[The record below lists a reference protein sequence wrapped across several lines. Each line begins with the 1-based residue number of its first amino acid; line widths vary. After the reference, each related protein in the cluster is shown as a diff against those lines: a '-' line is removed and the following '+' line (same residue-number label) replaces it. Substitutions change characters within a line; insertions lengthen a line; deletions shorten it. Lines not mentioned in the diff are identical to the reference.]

1 MYVALALR
9 FDGLPGFAAIAMFLP
24 AALLPV
30 AIRPITNAG
39 FGLYRR
45 LWRYASVADLIQI
58 LMGVI
63 AGSLVSIAIFYSVL
77 RPADVAGTAGFPRSF
92 WVMEFLLS
100 LAMTGGTRFMIR
112 AYGEWRSYA
121 EATTT
126 TTRVPALLYGAG
138 RAGATIA
145 RSAMREPKA
154 GVQPVGFLDD
164 DLRRKGQSIAGVP
177 VLGNLNDLSKA
188 IAATGAKMLLIT
200 MPRASGPVI
209 RHVME
214 AGVAAG
220 LEVRTIPPFLDLIDG
235 TIDAFRVRRVRV
247 EDLLGRTVASDHAA
261 GVDDLIRD
269 KVVMITGAGGSIG
282 SELARQVHA
291 LRPRELVLVDRA
303 ESPLYDDRARP
314 RRPRPAAARRG
325 RGSRPSS
332 ATSPVAPSWPGSS
345 PTPSPTSSST
355 RPPTSTCR

>member
-1 MYVALALR
+1 MIFGDCRRAGSSTGSARVASRCEAGTCWRSTSLTTTIAVYVALALR
-9 FDGLPGFAAIAMFLP
+9 FDGLPGVGAIALFLP

-100 LAMTGGTRFMIR
+100 LAMTGGTRFTIR

-121 EATTT
+121 EDTST

-177 VLGNLNDLSKA
+177 VLGDLNDLLEGDRRDRRQD
-188 IAATGAKMLLIT
+188 AAD
-200 MPRASGPVI
+200 
-209 RHVME
+209 HD
-214 AGVAAG
+214 AAG
-220 LEVRTIPPFLDLIDG
+220 LRPGHPPRHG
-235 TIDAFRVRRVRV
+235 GRR
-247 EDLLGRTVASDHAA
+247 
-261 GVDDLIRD
+261 
-269 KVVMITGAGGSIG
+269 
-282 SELARQVHA
+282 
-291 LRPRELVLVDRA
+291 
-303 ESPLYDDRARP
+303 
-314 RRPRPAAARRG
+314 RRG
-325 RGSRPSS
+325 PRGPHRSRRSS
-332 ATSPVAPSWPGSS
+332 TSSTAPS
-345 PTPSPTSSST
+345 TPSASAASASRTSSDGRS
-355 RPPTSTCR
+355 PPTTPTGSTT

>member
-1 MYVALALR
+1 
-9 FDGLPGFAAIAMFLP
+9 
-24 AALLPV
+24 
-30 AIRPITNAG
+30 
-39 FGLYRR
+39 
-45 LWRYASVADLIQI
+45 
-58 LMGVI
+58 MGVI

-77 RPADVAGTAGFPRSF
+77 RPADVGGTAGFPRSF

-100 LAMTGGTRFMIR
+100 LAMTGGTRFTIR

-200 MPRASGPVI
+200 MPR
-209 RHVME
+209 
-214 AGVAAG
+214 
-220 LEVRTIPPFLDLIDG
+220 
-235 TIDAFRVRRVRV
+235 RVRPGHPPRHGG
-247 EDLLGRTVASDHAA
+247 GRRRGPRGPHDPAVP
-261 GVDDLIRD
+261 
-269 KVVMITGAGGSIG
+269 
-282 SELARQVHA
+282 
-291 LRPRELVLVDRA
+291 RPDRRHHRRL
-303 ESPLYDDRARP
+303 PRPPRP
-314 RRPRPAAARRG
+314 RRGPPRAG
-325 RGSRPSS
+325 RSPPTTRTGSTTSS
-332 ATSPVAPSWPGSS
+332 ATRS
-345 PTPSPTSSST
+345 
-355 RPPTSTCR
+355 